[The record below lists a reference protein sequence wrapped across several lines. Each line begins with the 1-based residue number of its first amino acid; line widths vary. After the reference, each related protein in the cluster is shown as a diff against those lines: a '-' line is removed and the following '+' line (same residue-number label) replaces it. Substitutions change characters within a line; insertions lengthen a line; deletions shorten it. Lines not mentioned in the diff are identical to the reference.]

1 MVPDTSRRLAA
12 AISDLESCM
21 VRDLLGLR
29 IFSNQATSRIDM
41 NAHTFW
47 QNGLSSDSKGTDAYS
62 TAMSALEY
70 AKAQSSSSWIGHLR
84 LIHHLAIFFPLYTHA
99 PTLFIFLRRSGG
111 WIKKN
116 CFNSTQSLVCTGC
129 NDACST
135 GEAFIL
141 VITTLD
147 CCCPS
152 ADMVHPPPM
161 QVKFLG
167 TCTSPL
173 LTRNYSRFVN
183 VESASWFGYA
193 NAIIEV
199 CLLNGTTKRWW
210 CEYRTNGIRMK
221 ILTFSDCGEG
231 TQRQLLLPHVNSHT
245 KLAQIRTIL
254 ITHLHPDR
262 VYHDYLANIQTY

>member
-1 MVPDTSRRLAA
+1 MLIPFDRTALAA
-12 AISDLESCM
+12 IL
-21 VRDLLGLR
+21 
-29 IFSNQATSRIDM
+29 
-41 NAHTFW
+41 
-47 QNGLSSDSKGTDAYS
+47 
-62 TAMSALEY
+62 
-70 AKAQSSSSWIGHLR
+70 KAQMHILLQWVRLSMRRPSRHRPESGISVSSTIL
-84 LIHHLAIFFPLYTHA
+84 LFFFFPLYTHA
-99 PTLFIFLRRSGG
+99 PTLSIFLRRSGG